1 MIPLTRHG
9 WAEMLIGTVV
19 LAAAAYGLSLLS
31 PWLVV
36 LPILIEIWLIA
47 FFRDPDRPIGQEKG
61 LYVSPADGMVSDITE
76 MPECDVL
83 NEPAIRIGIFLSVFN
98 VHVNR
103 APCAGK
109 VASVVYRKGKFIN
122 ALHHNECSV
131 KNEANTI
138 VLVDDAG
145 KPVAGVRQLVGL
157 IARRIVCAVKVGDAL
172 GRGERYGMI
181 KFGSRT
187 ELYIP
192 KRLMPEVK
200 VKLGQKVCGAR
211 DVLAVVTAP

>member
-1 MIPLTRHG
+1 MVV
-9 WAEMLIGTVV
+9 GTVLLGAV
-19 LAAAAYGLSLLS
+19 AYGLALLH
-31 PWLVV
+31 PAAAV
-36 LPILIEIWLIA
+36 LPALVWIWLIA
-47 FFRDPDRPIGQEKG
+47 FFRDPGRPITSEPGA
-61 LYVSPADGMVSDITE
+61 YVSPADGLVTDITE
-76 MPECDVL
+76 RPDCDVL
-83 NEPAIRIGIFLSVFN
+83 GESSVRIGIFLSVFN

-103 APCAGK
+103 MPCAGK

-122 ALHHNECSV
+122 ALSHDECSV

-157 IARRIVCAVKVGDAL
+157 IARRIVCTVREGEAVQ
-172 GRGERYGMI
+172 RGQRYGMI

-192 KRLMPEVK
+192 KRLLPEVK
-200 VKLGQKVCGAR
+200 VKVGQKVRGAA
-211 DVLAVVTAP
+211 DVLAVVRA